1 MSTYTKLIQLGAT
14 LTTLAV
20 TGLAAADQPT
30 KIRMGFDED
39 MVVTRLA
46 EGLGYFKQEGIK
58 IVPVD
63 ITQLGKKDY
72 EIQEPLV
79 KGQVDAF
86 EHWFN
91 HTVFGARHD
100 LPIQAVMMLNDA
112 PAMQIMVDN
121 RVKDQVRSAADFK
134 GRTIAEGAAY
144 ASKAVITGY
153 LAHKAG
159 LPRNSYRPVNHPSLN
174 RLQLVLGDLQADR
187 LDVMTFQEPVT
198 SGLHSSGRVSTLYDL
213 TTREGTTRALGAP
226 FPAQSIL
233 VAPQFIKDQP
243 GTVQKL
249 VNAYVRAMRYLNS
262 HTPDEIIARL
272 PEDFFAGKDRA
283 EQIRLINLNLPSY
296 AKDNYAFSAESVRLV
311 VDAMLWAKFDGSAE
325 GVWRAT
331 GDMGKVKDSALY
343 NNEFVNRAMQTI
355 PAAAPALTSAKVTSA
370 GEPANAGVSIWTQNV
385 TGFRQVSGAAGG
397 YTKKWD
403 LSGLPRY
410 VPKQKLTGTL
420 RIWGNNYLKDGHPT
434 ENLGNFWREAFTKFH
449 PDLKIEYNLPTT
461 GIAIPALS
469 CGVADVVMSR
479 KAVIM
484 DLLTFEQV
492 YHYPVTE
499 IEAVTGSYDVYGWS
513 PAFIIVV
520 HKDNPLTQI
529 SVKQLDGVFG
539 AARTGGYTGS
549 VWRTD
554 YPYRRGPGENIRT
567 WGQLGLTGEWADKPI
582 HPGGQTLRGN
592 QTTQFSDI
600 VTRGSD
606 QFAEGYQ
613 AFANYITPDGK
624 INSWSLQAQRAIAKD
639 KYAMFY
645 VSPMTLSPDM
655 KELAVQAYDGG
666 PHVKRTLETVRDR
679 TYPLYGRYFFY
690 ANRPPGQPA
699 DPKVEEWLRFI
710 LSQEGQ
716 ECVQREGRYLPLTDA
731 VAREQLKKL
740 N

>member
-1 MSTYTKLIQLGAT
+1 MKTPLLAKLLGAA
-14 LTTLAV
+14 LLAGA
-20 TGLAAADQPT
+20 GLSAFAADPV
-30 KIRMGFDED
+30 KVRMSFDED

-46 EGLGYFKQEGIK
+46 ESLGYFKQEGVE

-63 ITQLGKKDY
+63 IMQFVKEDY
-72 EIQEPLV
+72 LIQEPLM
-79 KGQVDAF
+79 KGQVDAV

-100 LPIQAVMMLNDA
+100 LPIKAVLMLNDA
-112 PAMQIMVDN
+112 PAMKVMVAN
-121 RVKDQVRSAADFK
+121 RVKDRVKSAADFK
-134 GRTIAEGAAY
+134 GLTIAEGAGY
-144 ASKAVITGY
+144 ASKAVVTGY

-159 LPRNSYRPVNHPSLN
+159 LPRQSYRPVNHPSEN
-174 RLQLVLGDLQADR
+174 RLQLVLADLKADK
-187 LDVMTFQEPVT
+187 LDVLTFQEPVT
-198 SGLHSSGRVSTLYDL
+198 SGVLATGQVTTLYDL
-213 TTREGTTRALGAP
+213 TTREGTVQALGTV

-233 VAPQFIKDQP
+233 VSPQFIKDHP
-243 GTVQKL
+243 DTVQRL
-249 VNAYVRAMRYLNS
+249 VNAYVRALRYVEAHS
-262 HTPDEIIARL
+262 ADEVIAQL
-272 PEDFFAGKDRA
+272 PAAFFEGKDRA
-283 EQIRLINLNLPSY
+283 AQIKFIKATLPSQARGSYAFPADAIRL
-296 AKDNYAFSAESVRLV
+296 VT
-311 VDAMLWAKFDGSAE
+311 DAMLWARFDQSEE
-325 GVWRAT
+325 GVWRAS
-331 GDMGKVKDSALY
+331 GDAAKVKESELY
-343 NNEFVNRAMQTI
+343 TNEFALRAMEAI
-355 PAAAPALTSAKVTSA
+355 PAAAPALVSAAVTSA
-370 GEPANAGVSIWTQNV
+370 GEPANAGLSIWTQNV
-385 TGFRQVSGAAGG
+385 TGFRQVSGATGG

-403 LSGLPRY
+403 LGDLPHY

-449 PDLKIEYNLPTT
+449 PDVKIEYNLPTT

-499 IEAVTGSYDVYGWS
+499 IEAVTGAFDVYGWS

-529 SVKQLDGVFG
+529 SLKQLDGVFG
-539 AARTGGYTGS
+539 AERNGGYAGS
-549 VWRTD
+549 VWHTE
-554 YPYRRGPGENIRT
+554 YPYRRGPEENIRT
-567 WGQLGLTGEWADKPI
+567 WGQLGLTGEWADQRI

-666 PHVKRTLETVRDR
+666 PYVKRTLETVRDR
-679 TYPLYGRYFFY
+679 SYPLYGRYFFY
-690 ANRPPGQPA
+690 LNRKPGEAA
-699 DPKVEEWLRFI
+699 DPKAEEWIRFI

-716 ECVQREGRYLPLTDA
+716 ECVQREGRYLPLTGDVVRA
-731 VAREQLKKL
+731 QLKKL
-740 N
+740 D

>member
-1 MSTYTKLIQLGAT
+1 MKIPSFAKLLGAA
-14 LTTLAV
+14 LLA
-20 TGLAAADQPT
+20 GAGLSALAAEPI
-30 KIRMGFDED
+30 KVRMGFDED

-46 EGLGYFKQEGIK
+46 ESLGYFKQEGIE

-63 ITQLGKKDY
+63 ITKLGKEDY

-100 LPIQAVMMLNDA
+100 FPIQAVMMLNDA
-112 PAMQIMVDN
+112 PAMRIMIDN
-121 RVKDQVRSAADFK
+121 RVKDQIRSAADFK

-159 LPRNSYRPVNHPSLN
+159 LPRNSYRPVNHPSEN
-174 RLQLVLGDLQADR
+174 RLQLVLGDLKADK

-198 SGLHSSGRVSTLYDL
+198 SGLLNSGRVTTLYDL
-213 TTREGTTRALGAP
+213 TTREGTARALGAP
-226 FPAQSIL
+226 FPAQSVL
-233 VAPQFIKDQP
+233 MAPKFIKDNP
-243 GTVQKL
+243 ATVQKL
-249 VNAYVRAMRYLNS
+249 VNAYVRAMRYLNAR
-262 HTPDEIIARL
+262 TPDEIIAQL
-272 PEDFFAGKDRA
+272 PDDFFAGKDRA
-283 EQIRLINLNLPSY
+283 EQIRLIKLNLPSY

-311 VDAMLWAKFDGSAE
+311 VDAMLWAKFDGSVE
-325 GVWRAT
+325 GLWRAT
-331 GDMGKVKDSALY
+331 GDAGKVKDAALY
-343 NNEFVNRAMQTI
+343 NNEFVNRAMQAI
-355 PAAAPALTSAKVTSA
+355 PATLTSASVTS
-370 GEPANAGVSIWTQNV
+370 GSEPTNAGVSIWTQNV
-385 TGFRQVSGAAGG
+385 TGFRQVSGATGG

-403 LSGLPRY
+403 LSGLPHY

-434 ENLGNFWREAFTKFH
+434 ENLKNFWTEEFKKFH
-449 PDLKIEYNLPTT
+449 PDVTLEFNLPTT
-461 GIAIPALS
+461 GIAIPSLS
-469 CGVADVVMSR
+469 AGVSDVAMSR
-479 KAVIM
+479 KAVLM

-499 IEAVTGSYDVYGWS
+499 IEAVTGSFDVYGWS

-529 SVKQLDGVFG
+529 SLKQLDGVFG
-539 AARTGGYTGS
+539 AARNGGYAGS
-549 VWRTD
+549 VWHTK
-554 YPYRRGPGENIRT
+554 YPYARGPEENIRT

-606 QFAEGYQ
+606 QFVEGYQ

-655 KELAVQAYDGG
+655 KELAVQGEDGG
-666 PHVKRTLETVRDR
+666 PYVKRTLETVRDR
-679 TYPLYGRYFFY
+679 SYPLYGRYYFY
-690 ANRPPGQPA
+690 LNRKPGQPA
-699 DPKVEEWLRFI
+699 DPKAEEWIRFI

-716 ECVQREGRYLPLTDA
+716 ECVQREGRYLPLTA
-731 VAREQLKKL
+731 EVAKVQLKKL
-740 N
+740 D

>member
-1 MSTYTKLIQLGAT
+1 MNRS
-14 LTTLAV
+14 V
-20 TGLAAADQPT
+20 FSPFLAAALLVGSAFSLSAAEPI

-46 EGLGYFKQEGIK
+46 ESLGCFKQEGLE

-63 ITQLGKKDY
+63 VTQFAKEDY
-72 EIQEPLV
+72 LIQEPLV
-79 KGQVDAF
+79 KGQIDAY

-100 LPIQAVMMLNDA
+100 FPIQAVMMLNDA
-112 PAMQIMVDN
+112 PAMRIMVDN
-121 RVKDQVRSAADFK
+121 RVKDQIRSAADFR

-153 LAHKAG
+153 LAHQAG
-159 LPRNSYRPVNHPSLN
+159 LPRDSYRPVNHPSTN
-174 RLQLVLGDLQADR
+174 RLQLVLADLRADQ

-198 SGLHSSGRVSTLYDL
+198 SGLLDSGRVTTLYDL
-213 TTREGTTRALGAP
+213 THREGTKQALGAP

-233 VAPQFIKDQP
+233 MAPRFIRESP

-262 HTPDEIIARL
+262 HTPDEIVARL
-272 PEDFFAGKDRA
+272 PESFFAGKDRA
-283 EQIRLINLNLPSY
+283 EQIRLIKQNLPSY
-296 AKDNYAFSAESVRLV
+296 AKDNYAFSPESVRLV
-311 VDAMLWAKFDGSAE
+311 VDAMLWAKFDRSDE

-331 GDMGKVKDSALY
+331 GDAAKVDPAALY
-343 NNEFVNRAMQTI
+343 NNEFVNRAMQAI
-355 PAAAPALTSAKVTSA
+355 PAAPPALVSAAVTA
-370 GEPANAGVSIWTQNV
+370 GGEPANAGLSIWTQNV
-385 TGFRQVSGAAGG
+385 TGFRQVSGAKGG

-403 LSGLPRY
+403 LSDLPHY
-410 VPKQKLTGTL
+410 VPKRKLTGTL

-449 PDLKIEYNLPTT
+449 PDVKIEYNLPTT

-499 IEAVTGSYDVYGWS
+499 IEVVTGSYDVYGWS

-529 SVKQLDGVFG
+529 SLKQLDGVFG
-539 AARTGGYTGS
+539 AARNGGYAGS
-549 VWRTD
+549 VWHTD
-554 YPYRRGPGENIRT
+554 YPYRRGPEENIRT
-567 WGQLGLTGEWADKPI
+567 WGQLGLTGEWADQPI

-613 AFANYITPDGK
+613 AFANYITADGK

-639 KYAMFY
+639 KNAMFY

-655 KELAVQAYDGG
+655 KELAVQGADGG
-666 PHVKRTLETVRDR
+666 PFVQRTLETVRDR
-679 TYPLYGRYFFY
+679 SYPLYGRYFFY
-690 ANRPPGQPA
+690 LNRAPGQPV
-699 DPKVEEWLRFI
+699 DPKAEEWIRFV

-716 ECVQREGRYLPLTDA
+716 ECVQREGRYLPLTGDVVQA
-731 VAREQLKKL
+731 QLKKIE
-740 N
+740 